1 MSSSLSG
8 RKLLCSPVVP
18 KNTCRFSAANFSNQ
32 FPKHIQHNSGKS
44 RSTLSDVSLLHDATL
59 HHINIINQ
67 HTTNIA
73 ITLIETSM
81 RYADFTDH

>member
-1 MSSSLSG
+1 MVLHIY
-8 RKLLCSPVVP
+8 SPVVP
-18 KNTCRFSAANFSNQ
+18 KKKCHFSAANFSNQ